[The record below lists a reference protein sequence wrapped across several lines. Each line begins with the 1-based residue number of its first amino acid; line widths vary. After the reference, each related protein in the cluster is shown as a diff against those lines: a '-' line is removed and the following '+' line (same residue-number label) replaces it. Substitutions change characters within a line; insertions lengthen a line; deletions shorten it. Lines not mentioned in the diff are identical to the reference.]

1 MMIASVHLP
10 PEPVATLTVPVR
22 PPFRLGLTV
31 AALRRLPAN
40 RVEHLAP
47 DGTYWRAFATPG
59 GPVAWAVRQDP
70 AQPILHLRLYGA
82 VDDPALW
89 AAQAMRMLGTQFDLS
104 PFYERVQAVPELAP
118 LAARMRGVK
127 PPRYPTLWEAFVN
140 AVVFQQVS
148 LAAALAVLRRLIER
162 FSSPVSVGG
171 LLLYPFL
178 APDALAGADDTEL
191 RRLGLSGAKIRTLRA
206 LAAGAPA
213 GEIQESELE
222 ALPSP
227 EAARR
232 LTALPGIGPWS
243 AAVVLLRGLG
253 RLDVFPAGDSGM
265 AANLRTLL
273 GLARGAEEVAAA
285 RLVAAL
291 APYQGLLYYHLLLAR
306 LEAKGVLNFEL

>member
-1 MMIASVHLP
+1 MLPAVTLP
-10 PEPVATLTVPVR
+10 PEPTATLTVPVR

-40 RVEHLAP
+40 PVERLAL
-47 DGTYWRAFATPG
+47 DGAYWRAFSTPDG
-59 GPVAWAVRQDP
+59 AVAWAVRPDP
-70 AQPILHLRLYGA
+70 ARPLLHLSLYGA
-82 VDDPALW
+82 VDDPAPW
-89 AAQAMRMLGTQFDLS
+89 AARAARVLGAQVDLR
-104 PFYERVQAVPELAP
+104 PFYARVQAVPELGP

-148 LAAALAVLRRLIER
+148 LAAALAVLRRLIDR
-162 FSSPVSVGG
+162 FSPPVVAGG
-171 LLLYPFL
+171 HTLYPFL
-178 APDALAGADDTEL
+178 APELLAGADDAEL
-191 RRLGLSGAKIRTLRA
+191 RGLGLSSAKIRALRA
-206 LAAGAPA
+206 LAAGVLSGA
-213 GEIQESELE
+213 ISESALE
-222 ALPSP
+222 PLPSP

-232 LTALPGIGPWS
+232 LAALPGIGPWS

-273 GLARGAEEVAAA
+273 DLNRGDEEAAAA

-291 APYQGLLYYHLLLAR
+291 TPYQGLLYYHLLLAR
-306 LEAKGVLNFEL
+306 LEARNLLPEE